1 VVLFPFLE
9 LAFGLTTVTTIN
21 FEDHTSHLASRLSSM
36 ERDAKAAMVNGG
48 TGRMTPLWK
57 KHMANKK
64 LVTTTILNFQI
75 VFFAEPF
82 FNVHSFW
89 GWRIF
94 ESIKCYIEFL
104 FSFVVDL

>member
-1 VVLFPFLE
+1 
-9 LAFGLTTVTTIN
+9 
-21 FEDHTSHLASRLSSM
+21 M

-89 GWRIF
+89 GWVGVAKGFFTTTSGKVILNGVF
-94 ESIKCYIEFL
+94 VSPWAGPSKSICFPSFL
-104 FSFVVDL
+104 LFAQG